1 MAKMTLLEVVQ
12 EILSDMNSDNVNSIN
27 DTIEAQQV
35 AQIAKRTYF
44 NMVNER
50 ILPHTASFFNLT
62 ALVNPAKPTHVR
74 IEDDVIRVESIKYD
88 CRKNETDPVDPRQ
101 MRYLTPEEFAD
112 MCMARNPSAPNI
124 TTVLDT
130 IPLFIVNDAAPSYWT
145 SFDDK
150 TIVFDSYNSEIEST
164 IQSSKC
170 YAYGEKEPTWTT
182 EDSFVPNIPAKM
194 FPYFV
199 SETKSMCFYTIKEA
213 PHQKVEQHAN
223 RQRAWLSGEK
233 FRAGGKRIKY
243 PSYGRK

>member
-35 AQIAKRTYF
+35 VQIAKRTYF
-44 NMVNER
+44 NMLNER

-74 IEDDVIRVESIKYD
+74 IEDNVIRVESIKYD
-88 CRKNETDPVDPRQ
+88 CRKDELDPPDPQ
-101 MRYLTPEEFAD
+101 VIEYKAPDDFAELV
-112 MCMARNPSAPNI
+112 MSRNPSSANV

-130 IPLFIVNDAAPSYWT
+130 LPLFIINNHSPSYWT

-150 TIVFDSYNSEIEST
+150 TIIFDSFNSAIEST

-170 YAYGEKEPTWTT
+170 YAYGEREPTWSAI
-182 EDSFVPNIPAKM
+182 DGFIPDIPSKM

-213 PHQKVEQHAN
+213 PHQKVEAHAQ
-223 RQRAWLSGEK
+223 RQRTWLSSEK
-233 FRAGGKRIKY
+233 HRAGGKRITL
-243 PSYGRK
+243 PNYGRK